1 MAGKD
6 QSSVASVESFVAE
19 VRGEWR
25 CMWRERIDDAVR
37 AEGIA
42 GRDYDKLFV
51 ERGTVVLATRNFK
64 FLTLNGILEQHKILN
79 ADRFVQVNARTGGW
93 RRFGRANAY
102 KRQHDLPKLEPEP
115 DGSRQ
120 LKKGGRGWLH
130 L

>member
-1 MAGKD
+1 MADVK
-6 QSSVASVESFVAE
+6 SSTSGADI
-19 VRGEWR
+19 VREEICGEWR
-25 CMWRERIDDAVR
+25 RMWRERIDDRVR

-42 GRDYDKLFV
+42 GQDYDKLFV

-64 FLTLNGILEQHKILN
+64 LLTLKGILEQHRIVN
-79 ADRFVQVNARTGGW
+79 VDRFVQVNPHTGGW

-102 KRQHDLPKLEPEP
+102 KRLNDLPKPKPEV
-115 DGSRQ
+115 DNSRQ

>member
-1 MAGKD
+1 MTDNEG
-6 QSSVASVESFVAE
+6 SVESVDGFIAE

-25 CMWRERIDDAVR
+25 CMWKERIDDPVR

-64 FLTLNGILEQHKILN
+64 FLTLRGILEQHRIVN
-79 ADRFVQVNARTGGW
+79 AERFVPVKPGTMGW
-93 RRFGRANAY
+93 RRFGRAYAY
-102 KRQHDLPKLEPEP
+102 KRLNDAPKKTVV
-115 DGSRQ
+115 DTQRQ

-130 L
+130 V